1 MQITV
6 LFLGPARDFSGME
19 SSILDLPECSTAG
32 QLKVKL
38 VERFPKLGK
47 TLPSIRM
54 AVNCTFAADDRVLR
68 GGDEVALI
76 PPVSGG

>member
-1 MQITV
+1 MQVTV

-19 SSILDLPECSTAG
+19 SSILDLPERSTAG
-32 QLKVKL
+32 QLKHQL

-47 TLPSIRM
+47 SVASIRM
-54 AVNCTFAADDRVLR
+54 AVNCAFAADDQMLR
-68 GGDEVALI
+68 NGDEVAVI